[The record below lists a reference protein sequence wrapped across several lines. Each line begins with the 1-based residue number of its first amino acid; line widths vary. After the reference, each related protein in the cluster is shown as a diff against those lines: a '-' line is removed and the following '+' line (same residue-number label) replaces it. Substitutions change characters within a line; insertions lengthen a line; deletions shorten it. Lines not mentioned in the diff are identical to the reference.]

1 MTAETITEPDCADLA
16 QRARLAYTEAQA
28 LTAHVAMRRRREQV
42 ENIYR
47 ALAKLDITPADQSP
61 AFINAASGQICVP
74 LIVGELRIETGE
86 GDAEGYDYPVQT
98 HAVAAEWDPDEGM
111 VLLVADTD
119 YDDYGYKDDG
129 RWLYPAGYV
138 HTLASLG
145 EAIERGGRKPAAQA
159 TGQSEAARILGAVN
173 GDLIDAHGAV
183 MLAAAEAVCAA
194 LADVTAAVRAGNRP

>member
-1 MTAETITEPDCADLA
+1 MTITDTVTGDLA
-16 QRARLAYTEAQA
+16 RRARQAHTEAQA
-28 LTAHVAMRRRREQV
+28 LTAHVAMRHRREQV

-47 ALAKLDITPADQSP
+47 ALAKLDITPADQTP

-74 LIVGELRIETGE
+74 LIAGEPRIETGE

-98 HAVAAEWDPDEGM
+98 HAVAAEWDPDERM

-129 RWLYPAGYV
+129 RWLYPAGYL

-145 EAIERGGRKPAAQA
+145 EAIERGGRKPIAQA
-159 TGQSEAARILGAVN
+159 TGQTEAGRILGAVN
-173 GDLIDAHGAV
+173 GDLIDAHGYAV
-183 MLAAAEAVCAA
+183 LAAAEAVCAA
-194 LADVTAAVRAGNRP
+194 LADVTAAIHAGNRP